1 MKHLKKF
8 EATLQSAE
16 DSGQVPEVPTKS
28 EVLGKIK
35 DILNES
41 GELGGLE
48 VTEVVSKK
56 GSASIKYLQIL
67 DRDERSIGIY
77 ISEIDPTISNSQ
89 EPYKGI

>member
-16 DSGQVPEVPTKS
+16 GSGQVPEVPKKS

-35 DILNES
+35 DILNKS

>member
-35 DILNES
+35 DILNKS

>member
-16 DSGQVPEVPTKS
+16 GSGQVPEVPTKS

>member
-35 DILNES
+35 DILNKS

-56 GSASIKYLQIL
+56 GSSSIKYLQIL